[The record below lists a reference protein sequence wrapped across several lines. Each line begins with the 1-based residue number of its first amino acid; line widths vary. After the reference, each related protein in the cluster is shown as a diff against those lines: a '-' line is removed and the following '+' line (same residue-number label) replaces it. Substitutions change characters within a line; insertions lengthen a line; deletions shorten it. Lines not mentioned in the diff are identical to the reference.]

1 MNLFLDV
8 FPGLKLP
15 DDIKMMVN
23 DVNVVKIATNSSSTR
38 TRIYIESTH
47 IIDKKTIYELERI
60 IKNAIYAKMPNATVK
75 INESFKLSNQYTA
88 ESFYKEY
95 AESISLELSKI
106 ETILSSVFDESKISF
121 ISPDEMLIK
130 LPKTVIAEE
139 VCINLAEYLSRVFK
153 ERANLEFNYSID
165 YYDVDYEESN
175 LKKDAILREKVMK
188 IEQIVAKAKDNAIEM
203 ASVKAVEGFDN
214 DNIAKKT
221 ETETKVSKD
230 SSKQIGFKKKNDMPY
245 KEKTASKSTNPD
257 VVYGRDFDEDTI
269 NIVEIE
275 GENIEV
281 CIRGMINDCEVRELK
296 KTGNFLF
303 IYTITDFTD
312 TISFKL
318 FVKSENKEEVEG
330 TVKKGAFYKIKGLLA
345 MDPYDHELSL
355 SHITGIKKTTDFRV
369 PRIDNAVKKRV
380 ELHCHTKMS
389 DSDGVSAVEDIIDR
403 AVAFGHKAV
412 AVTDH
417 GNVQAFPLAFHHLQK
432 RGFGKDDFH
441 VIYGM
446 EGYIVDDTIGI
457 AVNSKNQPLDGE
469 YVVFDIETTGLSAAN
484 DKIIEIGAVKI
495 VNGKIIDRFS
505 EFINPKVPIP
515 FRITQLTSITD
526 EMVMFAAPIEE
537 VLPKFM
543 EFVGDA
549 VLVAHN
555 AAFDTGF
562 INAKLTELGTKREFT
577 IVDTIAMA
585 RCLIPTISKY
595 TLDHV
600 AKTLKISLEN
610 HHRAVDDA
618 ECTAEIFIK
627 LVGRLKDANVH
638 TLDEANT
645 FAKDDEATIRKLPHY
660 HIILLAQNEIG
671 RVNLYRLISESHL
684 KYFNRVPCMPKSSI
698 EKYREGIILG
708 SACIE
713 GELGEAIVRNKS
725 ESEIANI
732 VSFYDYLE
740 IQPIVNNT
748 FLLRGDKKV
757 FDTEEQLRDINRR
770 IVKLGEQFDKPV
782 CATCDVHYLNPED
795 EIYRRIILVGKGF
808 GDEDSALFFRT
819 TEEML
824 EEFSYLGAKKAEEV
838 VITNTNMI
846 ADMCEYIEPVR
857 PDKCPPVIPHS
868 DEMLREICYNKAHSM
883 YGENLPEI
891 VANRLEKELNSII
904 GNGYAVMYIIA
915 QKLVWKSVEDGYLVG
930 SRGSVG
936 SSFVATMAGITEVN
950 PLSPH
955 YYCKECHY
963 SDFDSDEVKAYA
975 GMAGCDMPDK
985 ICPKCGAKLMKDGFD
1000 IPFETFLGF
1009 EGDKEPDIDLNFSGE
1024 YQTKAHKYTEVIFG
1038 EGQTFRAGTIGTLA
1052 DKTAYGLVKKY
1063 YEERGIRKREAEI
1076 NRILKGCVGVRRT
1089 TGQHPGGIVVL
1100 PFGEDI
1106 NSFTPIQHPAD
1117 DINSDIITTHF
1128 EYHSIDHNLLK
1139 LDILGHDDP
1148 TMVRRL
1154 EDLSGVNAMSIP
1166 FDDPKV
1172 MTLFKNT
1179 EALGVTPDQIDGVQT
1194 GSLGLPEFG
1203 TDFVI
1208 QMLLD
1213 AKPQCFSDLIR
1224 ISGLSHGTDVWL
1236 NNAQT
1241 VIAEGLATI
1250 STAICTRDDI
1260 MTYLIH
1266 MGLEPEMSF
1275 KIMENV
1281 RKGKVAGG
1289 KCDKWDKWK
1298 EEMIKHNVPEWYIG
1312 SCEKILYMF
1321 PRAHA
1326 AAYVMM
1332 AWRIAYWKVYY
1343 PLCYYAAY
1351 FSIRAPLDYE
1361 LMCQGQ
1367 DKLKFY
1373 MQELK
1378 NKENPTAKEKDMLK
1392 DMRSVLEMYARGYE
1406 FMKIDVYT
1414 ADSRN
1419 VKIIDGKLMPPLSSI
1434 AGLGEVAADS
1444 IVEAAKNGPFLSKDD
1459 FKSRAKV
1466 GTSATDLLSSLG
1478 IINLPESNQLSLF
1491 DML

>member
-8 FPGLKLP
+8 FPNIKLA
-15 DDIKMMVN
+15 DDLMMMVK
-23 DVNVVKIATNSSSTR
+23 DVEVSKVAANKAFTLI
-38 TRIYIESTH
+38 RIYIESHH
-47 IIDKKTIYELERI
+47 IIDKKSIYELERI
-60 IKNAIYAKMPNATVK
+60 IKNTIYAGNPEASVR
-75 INESFKLSNQYTA
+75 INETFRLSSQYTA
-88 ESFYKEY
+88 ESFFNEYKD
-95 AESISLELSKI
+95 SMSLELRNT
-106 ETILSSVFDESKISF
+106 EVILSSVLDESKVSFNSPNEMIIS
-121 ISPDEMLIK
+121 

-139 VCINLAEYLSRVFK
+139 MYEKIVEYMDMVFK
-153 ERANLEFNYSID
+153 KRANLNVN
-165 YYDVDYEESN
+165 YDVDYYEVDYELSN
-175 LKKDAILREKVMK
+175 LKKDAMLREKVMK
-188 IEQIVAKAKDNAIEM
+188 IEKVLEKVNDDAITFANKNDVA
-203 ASVKAVEGFDN
+203 SFDN
-214 DNIAKKT
+214 DDKNKAVKKQENTT
-221 ETETKVSKD
+221 ENKESKR
-230 SSKQIGFKKKNDMPY
+230 FFKND
-245 KEKTASKSTNPD
+245 KGNFRERTISKSNNPD
-257 VVYGRDFDEDTI
+257 VIYGRDFDEEYI
-269 NIVEIE
+269 NIVDIE
-275 GENIEV
+275 GENVEIV
-281 CIRGMINDCEVRELK
+281 IRGMIVSTESRELR
-296 KTGNFLF
+296 KTGNFII
-303 IYTITDFTD
+303 IYNITDFTD

-318 FVKSENKEEVEG
+318 FVKPDDKAGIEEALK
-330 TVKKGAFYKIKGLLA
+330 VKGFYKLKGMVA
-345 MDPYDHELSL
+345 MDPYSHELSL
-355 SHITGIKKTTDFRV
+355 SHITGIKKSFDFRV
-369 PRIDNAVKKRV
+369 PRIDNAVEKRV

-389 DSDGVSAVEDIIDR
+389 DSDGVSAVEDIMDR
-403 AVAFGHKAV
+403 VVSYGHKAF
-412 AVTDH
+412 AITDH
-417 GNVQAFPLAFHHLQK
+417 GNVQAFPLAFHHI
-432 RGFGKDDFH
+432 KDHYKDADFKI
-441 VIYGM
+441 IYGM
-446 EGYIVDDTIGI
+446 EGYIVDDTLGI
-457 AVNSKNQPLDGE
+457 AVNSKNQQLNGE
-469 YVVFDIETTGLSAAN
+469 YVVFDLETTGLSAAN
-484 DKIIEIGAVKI
+484 DKIIEIGAVKVI
-495 VNGKIIDRFS
+495 NGVITDRFS
-505 EFINPKVPIP
+505 TFVNPNVPIP
-515 FRITQLTSITD
+515 YRIVDLTGISD
-526 EMVMFAAPIEE
+526 EMVINAETIEE

-562 INAKLTELGTKREFT
+562 INAKLADIGVSRNFT
-577 IVDTIAMA
+577 IVDTISMA

-600 AKTLKISLEN
+600 AKTLKISLDN

-627 LVGRLKDANVH
+627 LCNRLKDAGLN
-638 TLDEANT
+638 TLDEANA
-645 FAKDDEATIRKLPHY
+645 FARDDEASIRKLPHY
-660 HIILLAQNEIG
+660 HIIFLAKNETG
-671 RVNLYRLISESHL
+671 RVNLYRIVSESHL
-684 KYFNRVPCMPKSSI
+684 KYYNRVPCIPKSFV
-698 EKYREGIILG
+698 EKHREGIIIG
-708 SACIE
+708 AACIE
-713 GELGEAIVRNKS
+713 GELGQALVRNKS
-725 ESEIANI
+725 DSEIANI

-740 IQPIVNNT
+740 VQPVANNM
-748 FLLRGDKKV
+748 FMLRGDKKV
-757 FDTEEQLRDINRR
+757 YDTVEDLRDINRK
-770 IVKLGEQFDKPV
+770 IVKLGEQFNKPV
-782 CATCDVHYLNPED
+782 CATCDVHYLDPED

-808 GDEDSALFFRT
+808 ADEDSALYLRT

-838 VITNTNMI
+838 VIKNTNMI

-857 PDKCPPVIPHS
+857 PDKCPPVIPNS
-868 DEMLREICYNKAHSM
+868 DAMLREICYHKAHSM
-883 YGENLPEI
+883 YGEELPKI
-891 VANRLEKELNSII
+891 VAERLERELNSII

-963 SDFDSDEVKAYA
+963 SDFDSAEVKAYA

-1063 YEERGIRKREAEI
+1063 YEDHGIHKREAEI
-1076 NRILKGCVGVRRT
+1076 NRLLLGCVGVRRT

-1100 PFGEDI
+1100 PIGEDI

-1117 DINSDIITTHF
+1117 DITSDIITTHF

-1154 EDLSGVNAMSIP
+1154 QDLSGVDPMNIP
-1166 FDDPKV
+1166 FDDQKV
-1172 MTLFKNT
+1172 MSLFKNT
-1179 EALGVTPDQIDGVQT
+1179 DALGITPEQIDGCQT

-1236 NNAQT
+1236 NNAQDLILAGT
-1241 VIAEGLATI
+1241 ATI

-1266 MGLEPEMSF
+1266 KGLDPEMSF
-1275 KIMENV
+1275 KIMEDV
-1281 RKGKVAGG
+1281 RKGKVAKGAS
-1289 KCDKWDKWK
+1289 KKWDEWK
-1298 EEMIKHNVPEWYIG
+1298 QEMIDHDVPEWYID
-1312 SCEKILYMF
+1312 SCNKIKYMF

-1351 FSIRAPLDYE
+1351 FSIRAELDYE
-1361 LMCQGQ
+1361 LMCQGE
-1367 DKLKFY
+1367 DKLRFF
-1373 MQELK
+1373 MNSLK
-1378 NKENPTAKEKDMLK
+1378 NKDNPTAKEKDMLK

-1406 FMKIDVYT
+1406 FTKLDIYKAHPRDVT
-1414 ADSRN
+1414 
-1419 VKIIDGKLMPPLSSI
+1419 IIDGKLMPPISSVS
-1434 AGLGEVAADS
+1434 GLGGVVADNIS
-1444 IVEAAKNGPFLSKDD
+1444 EAAKDGPFLSKDD

-1466 GTSATDLLSSLG
+1466 GASTIELLDELG
-1478 IINLPESNQLSLF
+1478 IIDLPESNQLSLF
-1491 DML
+1491 DLV

>member
-1 MNLFLDV
+1 
-8 FPGLKLP
+8 
-15 DDIKMMVN
+15 
-23 DVNVVKIATNSSSTR
+23 
-38 TRIYIESTH
+38 
-47 IIDKKTIYELERI
+47 
-60 IKNAIYAKMPNATVK
+60 
-75 INESFKLSNQYTA
+75 
-88 ESFYKEY
+88 
-95 AESISLELSKI
+95 
-106 ETILSSVFDESKISF
+106 
-121 ISPDEMLIK
+121 
-130 LPKTVIAEE
+130 
-139 VCINLAEYLSRVFK
+139 
-153 ERANLEFNYSID
+153 
-165 YYDVDYEESN
+165 
-175 LKKDAILREKVMK
+175 
-188 IEQIVAKAKDNAIEM
+188 
-203 ASVKAVEGFDN
+203 
-214 DNIAKKT
+214 
-221 ETETKVSKD
+221 
-230 SSKQIGFKKKNDMPY
+230 
-245 KEKTASKSTNPD
+245 
-257 VVYGRDFDEDTI
+257 
-269 NIVEIE
+269 
-275 GENIEV
+275 
-281 CIRGMINDCEVRELK
+281 
-296 KTGNFLF
+296 
-303 IYTITDFTD
+303 
-312 TISFKL
+312 
-318 FVKSENKEEVEG
+318 
-330 TVKKGAFYKIKGLLA
+330 
-345 MDPYDHELSL
+345 
-355 SHITGIKKTTDFRV
+355 
-369 PRIDNAVKKRV
+369 
-380 ELHCHTKMS
+380 
-389 DSDGVSAVEDIIDR
+389 
-403 AVAFGHKAV
+403 
-412 AVTDH
+412 
-417 GNVQAFPLAFHHLQK
+417 
-432 RGFGKDDFH
+432 
-441 VIYGM
+441 
-446 EGYIVDDTIGI
+446 
-457 AVNSKNQPLDGE
+457 
-469 YVVFDIETTGLSAAN
+469 
-484 DKIIEIGAVKI
+484 
-495 VNGKIIDRFS
+495 
-505 EFINPKVPIP
+505 
-515 FRITQLTSITD
+515 
-526 EMVMFAAPIEE
+526 
-537 VLPKFM
+537 
-543 EFVGDA
+543 
-549 VLVAHN
+549 
-555 AAFDTGF
+555 
-562 INAKLTELGTKREFT
+562 
-577 IVDTIAMA
+577 
-585 RCLIPTISKY
+585 
-595 TLDHV
+595 
-600 AKTLKISLEN
+600 
-610 HHRAVDDA
+610 
-618 ECTAEIFIK
+618 
-627 LVGRLKDANVH
+627 
-638 TLDEANT
+638 
-645 FAKDDEATIRKLPHY
+645 
-660 HIILLAQNEIG
+660 
-671 RVNLYRLISESHL
+671 
-684 KYFNRVPCMPKSSI
+684 
-698 EKYREGIILG
+698 
-708 SACIE
+708 
-713 GELGEAIVRNKS
+713 
-725 ESEIANI
+725 
-732 VSFYDYLE
+732 
-740 IQPIVNNT
+740 
-748 FLLRGDKKV
+748 
-757 FDTEEQLRDINRR
+757 
-770 IVKLGEQFDKPV
+770 
-782 CATCDVHYLNPED
+782 
-795 EIYRRIILVGKGF
+795 
-808 GDEDSALFFRT
+808 
-819 TEEML
+819 
-824 EEFSYLGAKKAEEV
+824 
-838 VITNTNMI
+838 
-846 ADMCEYIEPVR
+846 
-857 PDKCPPVIPHS
+857 
-868 DEMLREICYNKAHSM
+868 
-883 YGENLPEI
+883 
-891 VANRLEKELNSII
+891 
-904 GNGYAVMYIIA
+904 
-915 QKLVWKSVEDGYLVG
+915 
-930 SRGSVG
+930 
-936 SSFVATMAGITEVN
+936 
-950 PLSPH
+950 
-955 YYCKECHY
+955 
-963 SDFDSDEVKAYA
+963 
-975 GMAGCDMPDK
+975 
-985 ICPKCGAKLMKDGFD
+985 
-1000 IPFETFLGF
+1000 
-1009 EGDKEPDIDLNFSGE
+1009 
-1024 YQTKAHKYTEVIFG
+1024 
-1038 EGQTFRAGTIGTLA
+1038 GTLA

-1378 NKENPTAKEKDMLK
+1378 SKENPTAKEKDMLK

-1406 FMKIDVYT
+1406 FMKIDVYN

-1491 DML
+1491 DII

>member
-8 FPGLKLP
+8 FPNIKLA
-15 DDIKMMVN
+15 DDLMMMVK
-23 DVNVVKIATNSSSTR
+23 DVEVTR
-38 TRIYIESTH
+38 VAANKAFTLIRIYIESHH
-47 IIDKKTIYELERI
+47 IIDKKSIYELERI
-60 IKNAIYAKMPNATVK
+60 IKNTIYAKNPDASVK
-75 INESFKLSNQYTA
+75 INETFKLSSQYTA

-95 AESISLELSKI
+95 KDSMSLELRNT
-106 ETILSSVFDESKISF
+106 EVILSSVLDESKISF
-121 ISPDEMLIK
+121 NSPNTMLIS

-139 VCINLAEYLSRVFK
+139 MYERITEYMIMVFEK
-153 ERANLEFNYSID
+153 RANLKVDFSVD
-165 YYDVDYEESN
+165 YYEVDYEMSN
-175 LKKDAILREKVMK
+175 LKKDAMLREKVMK
-188 IEQIVAKAKDNAIEM
+188 IEKILEKANDDAISFANKSAVA
-203 ASVKAVEGFDN
+203 GFDN
-214 DNIAKKT
+214 DDK
-221 ETETKVSKD
+221 KD
-230 SSKQIGFKKKNDMPY
+230 SRAKTDNDTKDKEATTPAKNEKFAH
-245 KEKTASKSTNPD
+245 KEKSVSRSNNPD
-257 VVYGRDFDEDTI
+257 VLYGRDFDDENI
-269 NIVEIE
+269 NIADIE
-275 GENIEV
+275 GENVEV
-281 CIRGMINDCEVRELK
+281 TIRGMIVSAESRELR
-296 KTGNFLF
+296 KTGNFLL
-303 IYTITDFTD
+303 IYNITDFTD
-312 TISFKL
+312 TISFKV
-318 FVKSENKEEVEG
+318 FVKAEDREEVEG
-330 TVKKGAFYKIKGLLA
+330 AVKVNGFYKLKGIVA
-345 MDPYDHELSL
+345 MDPYSHELSL
-355 SHITGIKKTTDFRV
+355 SHITGIKKSSDFRV
-369 PRIDNAVKKRV
+369 PRIDNAIKKRV

-389 DSDGVSAVEDIIDR
+389 DSDGVSSVEDIMDR
-403 AVAFGHKAV
+403 VVSYGHKAF
-412 AVTDH
+412 AITDH
-417 GNVQAFPLAFHHLQK
+417 GNVQAFPLAFHHI
-432 RGFGKDDFH
+432 RDHYKDADFKI
-441 VIYGM
+441 IYGM
-446 EGYIVDDTIGI
+446 EGYIVDDTVGI
-457 AVNSKNQPLDGE
+457 AINSKNQSLNDE
-469 YVVFDIETTGLSAAN
+469 YVVFDLETTGLSAAN
-484 DKIIEIGAVKI
+484 DKIIEIGAVKV
-495 VNGKIIDRFS
+495 VNGTITDRFS
-505 EFINPKVPIP
+505 TFVNPNVPIP
-515 FRITQLTSITD
+515 YRIVDLTGISD
-526 EMVMFAAPIEE
+526 EMVMNAEPIEE

-562 INAKLTELGTKREFT
+562 INAKLADMGITRDFT
-577 IVDTIAMA
+577 IVDTISMA

-600 AKTLKISLEN
+600 AKTLKINLDN

-627 LVGRLKDANVH
+627 LCNRLKDAGID
-638 TLDEANT
+638 TLNGANT
-645 FAKDDEATIRKLPHY
+645 FARDDEASIRKLPHY
-660 HIILLAQNEIG
+660 HIIFLAKNETG
-671 RVNLYRLISESHL
+671 RVNLYRIVSESHL
-684 KYFNRVPCMPKSSI
+684 KYYNRVPCIPKSFV
-698 EKYREGIILG
+698 EKHREGIIIG
-708 SACIE
+708 AACIE
-713 GELGEAIVRNKS
+713 GELGQAIVRNKS
-725 ESEIANI
+725 DSEIANI

-740 IQPIVNNT
+740 VQPVANNM
-748 FLLRGDKKV
+748 FMIRGDKKV
-757 FDTEEQLRDINRR
+757 YNTVEDLRDINRK
-770 IVKLGEQFDKPV
+770 IVKLGEQFNKPV
-782 CATCDVHYLNPED
+782 CATCDVHYLDPDD
-795 EIYRRIILVGKGF
+795 EIYRRIILVGKGME
-808 GDEDSALFFRT
+808 DEESALYYRT
-819 TEEML
+819 TDEML
-824 EEFSYLGAKKAEEV
+824 EEFSYLGARKAEEI

-846 ADMCEYIEPVR
+846 ADMCECIEPVR
-857 PDKCPPVIPHS
+857 PDKCPPVIPNS
-868 DEMLREICYNKAHSM
+868 DTMLREICYHKAHSM
-883 YGENLPEI
+883 YGEELPKI
-891 VANRLEKELNSII
+891 VAERLERELNSII

-985 ICPKCGAKLMKDGFD
+985 VCPKCGAKLMKDGFD

-1063 YEERGIRKREAEI
+1063 YEERGIHKREAEI
-1076 NRILKGCVGVRRT
+1076 NRLLLGCVGVRRT

-1100 PFGEDI
+1100 PIGEDI

-1117 DINSDIITTHF
+1117 DITSDIITTHF

-1154 EDLSGVNAMSIP
+1154 QDLSGVDPMNIP
-1166 FDDPKV
+1166 FDDQKV
-1172 MTLFKNT
+1172 MSLFKNT
-1179 EALGVTPDQIDGVQT
+1179 DALGITPEQIDGCQT

-1236 NNAQT
+1236 NNAQDLILAGT
-1241 VIAEGLATI
+1241 ATI

-1266 MGLEPEMSF
+1266 KGLDPEMSF
-1275 KIMENV
+1275 KIMEDV
-1281 RKGKVAGG
+1281 RKGKVAKGAS
-1289 KCDKWDKWK
+1289 KKWNEWK
-1298 EEMIKHNVPEWYIG
+1298 QEMIDHDVPEWYID
-1312 SCEKILYMF
+1312 SCNKIKYMF

-1351 FSIRAPLDYE
+1351 FSIRAELDYE
-1361 LMCQGQ
+1361 LMCQGE
-1367 DKLKFY
+1367 DKLRFF
-1373 MQELK
+1373 MNELR
-1378 NKENPTAKEKDMLK
+1378 NKDNPTAKEKDTLK

-1406 FMKIDVYT
+1406 FMKLDIYKAHPRDVT
-1414 ADSRN
+1414 
-1419 VKIIDGKLMPPLSSI
+1419 IIEGKLMPPISSVS
-1434 AGLGEVAADS
+1434 GLGGVVADNIA
-1444 IVEAAKNGPFLSKDD
+1444 EAAKNGPFLSKDD

-1466 GTSATDLLSSLG
+1466 GSSTIELLDTLG
-1478 IINLPESNQLSLF
+1478 IIDLPESNQLSIF
-1491 DML
+1491 DLV